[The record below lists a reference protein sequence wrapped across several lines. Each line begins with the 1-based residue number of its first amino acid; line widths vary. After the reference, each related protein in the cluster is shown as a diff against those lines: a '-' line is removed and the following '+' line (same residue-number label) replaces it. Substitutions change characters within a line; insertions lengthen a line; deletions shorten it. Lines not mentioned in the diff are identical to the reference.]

1 MRARDCLP
9 ESRALTSNADN
20 DGISDYV
27 DLKSEHTE
35 YVIFNCFIN
44 LHVDTIEYA
53 KSVDCI
59 IEIFDNE
66 DEQIRIL
73 NLTDND
79 WKHWMAAKMW
89 VLMTIPIVRV
99 AMKIYYFQ
107 DYNINML
114 AKHSTENQNESI
126 IN

>member
-20 DGISDYV
+20 DGIPDNV

-35 YVIFNCFIN
+35 YVIFDCFIN

-53 KSVDCI
+53 KLMDCT

-79 WKHWMAAKMW
+79 
-89 VLMTIPIVRV
+89 
-99 AMKIYYFQ
+99 
-107 DYNINML
+107 
-114 AKHSTENQNESI
+114 
-126 IN
+126 